1 MKLRS
6 REILKRPEW
15 ALNRALYKSMGFTDH
30 DLDRPLIAIVN
41 SWNNICPGHYNLR
54 ELAEY
59 VRIGISRAGGTALEF
74 GTIGGCDGIAQGH
87 IGMRY
92 ILPSRDI
99 IASSIEVMME
109 AHQLDGMVLLGSCDK
124 IVPGML
130 MAAARLDL
138 PAIFLNGG
146 PMLSGFMDQ
155 HNPWGG
161 TKVDSSI
168 NAEAVGLLKKGVITR
183 EYFLE
188 LENTS
193 CPTCGSCSNF
203 TTANTMCCVA
213 EALGMALP
221 GTAMIPAIDAAR
233 RRVAEEAGKAMMTLL
248 REGVSARKIITKK
261 SMENAIR
268 VSSAIGGS
276 TNVALHLPAIAYEA
290 EIPFDLKWFDQVS
303 SQTPFIAGVIPAA
316 QWDVVDLH
324 NAGGV
329 QAVMKE
335 ISSLLHLDVITVN
348 GKSLRENLKK
358 AKVKD
363 RRVIHSLKSPISKTG
378 GLAVLKGNLAP
389 KGAISKPAA
398 IPEDVRYFSGPAQ
411 VFDGEPMAL
420 KAIQAGKIK
429 KGSVVVIRYEGP
441 KGGPGM
447 PEMFRF
453 MKILNG
459 LGLAHDVALIT
470 DGRFSGSNNGCF
482 AGHISPEAAEGGP
495 IAVIEKGDR
504 ITIDIPNR
512 RLTLHLTDAQIKRRI
527 RLWNPPKPKIT
538 KGYLALYAKIA
549 SSADQGAVIK
559 GRELQIVVR

>member
-1 MKLRS
+1 
-6 REILKRPEW
+6 
-15 ALNRALYKSMGFTDH
+15 LNRALYKSMGFSDH
-30 DLDRPLIAIVN
+30 ALDRPLIAIVN

-59 VRIGISRAGGTALEF
+59 VRVGISRAGGTALEF

-99 IASSIEVMME
+99 IANSIEIMME

-168 NAEAVGLLKKGVITR
+168 NAEAVGLLKKGLITE

-203 TTANTMCCVA
+203 TTANTMCCIA

-233 RRVAEEAGKAMMTLL
+233 RRVAEEAGMAVMELMKRGIT
-248 REGVSARKIITKK
+248 ARKIITKK
-261 SMENAIR
+261 SIENAIR

-290 EIPFDLKWFDQVS
+290 EIGFDLEWFDQVS
-303 SQTPFIAGVIPAA
+303 SSTPFIAGVIPAA
-316 QWDVVDLH
+316 QWDVTDLH
-324 NAGGV
+324 KAGGI

-335 ISSLLHLDVITVN
+335 ISSLLHLNVLTVN
-348 GKSLRENLKK
+348 GRTLRENLKK
-358 AKVKD
+358 AKVKE
-363 RRVIHSLKSPISKTG
+363 RRVIHSFKSPISKTG

-389 KGAISKPAA
+389 RGSVAKPAA

-411 VFDGEPMAL
+411 VFEGEPMAL
-420 KAIQAGKIK
+420 RALQTGKIR

-447 PEMFRF
+447 PEMFWF

-459 LGLAHDVALIT
+459 LGLAHEVALIT

-482 AGHISPEAAEGGP
+482 VGHISPEAAEGGP
-495 IAVIEKGDR
+495 IAILEDGDR

-512 RLTLHLTDAQIKRRI
+512 KLSVHLTASQIKRRTT
-527 RLWNPPKPKIT
+527 LWKPPKPKIT

-559 GRELQIVVR
+559 VRDER

>member
-1 MKLRS
+1 
-6 REILKRPEW
+6 
-15 ALNRALYKSMGFTDH
+15 MGLSDH

-41 SWNNICPGHYNLR
+41 SWNNICSGHYNLR

-59 VRIGISRAGGTALEF
+59 VKVGISRAGGTALEF

-99 IASSIEVMME
+99 IANSIEIMME
-109 AHQLDGMVLLGSCDK
+109 AHRLDGMVLLGSCDK

-138 PAIFLNGG
+138 PAVFLNGG

-168 NAEAVGLLKKGVITR
+168 NAEAVGLLKKGLITE

-203 TTANTMCCVA
+203 TTAS
-213 EALGMALP
+213 
-221 GTAMIPAIDAAR
+221 
-233 RRVAEEAGKAMMTLL
+233 VAEEAGRAVMELMKKGIT
-248 REGVSARKIITKK
+248 ARKIITKK
-261 SMENAIR
+261 SIENAIR

-290 EIPFDLKWFDQVS
+290 DIGFDLEWFDQVS
-303 SQTPFIAGVIPAA
+303 STTPFIAGVIPAA
-316 QWDVVDLH
+316 QWDVTDLH
-324 NAGGV
+324 KAGGI

-335 ISSLLHLDVITVN
+335 ISSLLHLNVLTVN
-348 GKSLRENLKK
+348 GRTLRENLKK
-358 AKVKD
+358 AKVKE
-363 RRVIHSLKSPISKTG
+363 RRVIHSFKSPISKTG

-389 KGAISKPAA
+389 RGSVAKPAA

-411 VFDGEPMAL
+411 VFEGEPMAL
-420 KAIQAGKIK
+420 KALRTGKIR

-447 PEMFRF
+447 PEMFWF

-459 LGLAHDVALIT
+459 LGVAHEVALIT

-482 AGHISPEAAEGGP
+482 VGHISPEAAEGGP
-495 IAVIEKGDR
+495 IAILEDGDR

-512 RLTLHLTDAQIKRRI
+512 KLSVDLTASQIKRRTT
-527 RLWNPPKPKIT
+527 LWKPPKPKIT

-559 GRELQIVVR
+559 VRNEK

>member
-6 REILKRPEW
+6 QEILKRP
-15 ALNRALYKSMGFTDH
+15 AGSLTRALYKSMGFSDD
-30 DLDRPLIAIVN
+30 DLGKPLIAIAN
-41 SWNNICPGHYNLR
+41 SWNTICPGHYNLR
-54 ELAEY
+54 ELGEF
-59 VRIGISRAGGTALEF
+59 VKVGISRAGGTALEF

-87 IGMRY
+87 MGMRY

-99 IASSIEVMME
+99 IANSIEVMME
-109 AHQLDGMVLLGSCDK
+109 AHRLDGMVLLGSCDK

-155 HNPWGG
+155 HNPYGG
-161 TKVDSSI
+161 TKADSSV
-168 NAEAVGLLKKGVITR
+168 NAEAVGLLQKGLITE

-188 LENTS
+188 IENTS
-193 CPTCGSCSNF
+193 CPTYGSCSMF

-221 GTAMIPAIDAAR
+221 GTAMIPAIDASR
-233 RRVAEEAGKAMMTLL
+233 RRVAEEAGMAIVDLVRKGMT
-248 REGVSARKIITKK
+248 ARQIITRE
-261 SMENAIR
+261 SIENAIR
-268 VSSAIGGS
+268 LSSAIGGS
-276 TNVALHLPAIAYEA
+276 TNVALHLPAIAHEGD
-290 EIPFDLKWFDQVS
+290 IPFDLEWFDQVS
-303 SQTPFIAGVIPAA
+303 SSTPFIAGVIPATH
-316 QWDVVDLH
+316 WDAIDFQK
-324 NAGGV
+324 AGGV

-335 ISSLLHLDVITVN
+335 ISSLLHLDVCTVN
-348 GKSLRENLKK
+348 GKSLKENLRN
-358 AKVKD
+358 AEVKD
-363 RRVIHSLKSPISKTG
+363 SHVIHSFESPISKTG

-389 KGAISKPAA
+389 HGSIAKPAA

-411 VFDGEPMAL
+411 IFDGEQIAL
-420 KAIQAGKIK
+420 EAIQSGQVRM
-429 KGSVVVIRYEGP
+429 GSVVVIRYEGP

-459 LGLAHDVALIT
+459 LGMAHEVALIT

-482 AGHISPEAAEGGP
+482 VGHISPEAVEGGP
-495 IAVIEKGDR
+495 IALIKDGDQ

-512 RLTLHLTDAQIKRRI
+512 KLSVELTEAIMKQRAI
-527 RLWNPPKPKIT
+527 LWKPPAPRIT
-538 KGYLALYAKIA
+538 KGYLAVYSKIV
-549 SSADQGAVIK
+549 SSADKGAIIK
-559 GRELQIVVR
+559 I